1 MGAFDLNRALIVYY
15 SEHHFSVKNKI
26 SNEEK
31 VANELKKLFEE
42 KNFSSQLL
50 LLEPSKKLHLKD
62 QFKKEKEIKLLNKIP
77 VLSNYSFILIGTPVV
92 GAMTSSPVIN
102 SFIRQISFSKE
113 TKKKPVFVIYST
125 GIISGFELKKMT
137 SLLSMKGI
145 KPIASDSFKSMFDFD
160 SKKITEVKTFFN
172 KFIELV

>member
-1 MGAFDLNRALIVYY
+1 MGVFGLNRALIIYY
-15 SEHHFSVKNKI
+15 SEHHSLDKGKF

-42 KNFSSQLL
+42 KKFSTQIL

-62 QFKKEKEIKLLNKIP
+62 QFKKEKEIILLNKIP
-77 VLSNYSFILIGTPVV
+77 DLSNYSFIVIGTPIV

-102 SFIRQISFSKE
+102 SFIRQMSFSKE
-113 TKKKPVFVIYST
+113 AKNKPVFVIYST

-145 KPIASDSFKSMFDFD
+145 KPVLSESFKSMFDFD
-160 SKKITEVKTFFN
+160 LKKINEVKTFFN
-172 KFIELV
+172 NFIDLV

>member
-1 MGAFDLNRALIVYY
+1 MNKALIVYY
-15 SEHHFSVKNKI
+15 TEHHFADKGKL

-31 VANELKKLFEE
+31 VVIELKKLFEE
-42 KNFSSQLL
+42 KKIQTHTL

-77 VLSNYSFILIGTPVV
+77 ELNSYSYIIIGTPIV

-102 SFIRQISFSKE
+102 SFIRQINLPKIS
-113 TKKKPVFVIYST
+113 KKKPIVAIYST
-125 GIISGFELKKMT
+125 GIIQGFEIKKIT

-145 KPIASDSFKSMFDFD
+145 KPILSESFNSMFDFD
-160 SKKITEVKTFFN
+160 SKKLKEVKTFFD

>member
-1 MGAFDLNRALIVYY
+1 LGVFGLNRALIIYY
-15 SEHHFSVKNKI
+15 SEHHSIDKSKL

-31 VANELKKLFEE
+31 VVNELNKLFVE
-42 KNFSSQLL
+42 KKISTQTL
-50 LLEPSKKLHLKD
+50 LLEPSKRLHLKD

-77 VLSNYSFILIGTPVV
+77 DLSNYSIIVIGTPVV

-102 SFIRQISFSKE
+102 SFIRQMNFSKE
-113 TKKKPVFVIYST
+113 SKKKPIFVIYST

-145 KPIASDSFKSMFDFD
+145 KPVISESFKSMFDFD
-160 SKKITEVKTFFN
+160 SRKINEVKTFFN
-172 KFIELV
+172 KFIELA